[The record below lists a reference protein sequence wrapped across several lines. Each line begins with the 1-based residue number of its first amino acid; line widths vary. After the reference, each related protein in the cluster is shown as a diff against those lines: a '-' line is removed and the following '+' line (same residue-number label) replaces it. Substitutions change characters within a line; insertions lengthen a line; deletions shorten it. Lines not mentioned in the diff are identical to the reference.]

1 VQTLNT
7 QFEHELKKLIEDE
20 IERIRDILGTGM
32 AVKDYAEYRFYVG
45 QIEAL
50 NRVSG
55 SYCGEATTIIS
66 KR

>member
-7 QFEHELKKLIEDE
+7 QFESELKKLIADE
-20 IERIRDILGTGM
+20 IERIKDIMAVGM
-32 AVKDYAEYRFYVG
+32 AVKDYAEYRFHVG

-50 NRVSG
+50 NKVSG
-55 SYCGEATTIIS
+55 SYCDEVTSIIN

>member
-1 VQTLNT
+1 MQTVNT
-7 QFEHELKKLIEDE
+7 QFEHELKKIIADE
-20 IERIRDILGTGM
+20 IERIRDILSAGM

-50 NRVSG
+50 NRVAV
-55 SYCGEATTIIS
+55 SYCGEVTTIIS

>member
-1 VQTLNT
+1 MQTLNT

-20 IERIRDILGTGM
+20 IERIKDILSVGM
-32 AVKDYAEYRFYVG
+32 SVKDYAEYRFHVG

-50 NRVSG
+50 NRVST
-55 SYCGEATTIIS
+55 SYCDEATSIIN